1 MINGVLLLVD
11 VFETLR
17 IICMNSLDPYWYYT
31 VFKLA
36 WNAILKITIIN
47 LQTIKD
53 FGMMYL
59 FIEKVI
65 RGGS

>member
-1 MINGVLLLVD
+1 MDCKNLGRFTDMINGVLLLVD

-36 WNAILKITIIN
+36 
-47 LQTIKD
+47 
-53 FGMMYL
+53 
-59 FIEKVI
+59 
-65 RGGS
+65 